1 MAEKELSTLQ
11 VILITGKNEFAE
23 KGYSGASLRNIAR
36 EAGVTTGAFYGY
48 FKSKSELFD
57 ALVGNAYNE
66 FFEKYCRAQKEFAD
80 QPYEKQKA
88 SVGEISGECMVEL
101 LDYAYDNID
110 AFKLI
115 LCCSKGTKYEC
126 LIDNMVDIE
135 VKATHNYIYVLR
147 QMGKNV
153 PDIDPVLEHI
163 LITGMFNAFFEM
175 IIHDMPRDQA
185 QEYLKEMRAFYTAGW
200 FKIMGLEQP

>member
-1 MAEKELSTLQ
+1 MEKELSTLQ
-11 VILITGKNEFAE
+11 VILITGKNEFME

-48 FKSKSELFD
+48 FKSKAELFD
-57 ALVGNAYNE
+57 ALVSNAYHAFLE
-66 FFEKYCRAQKEFAD
+66 RYCRAQKEFAD
-80 QPYEKQKA
+80 QPYEKQA
-88 SVGEISGECMVEL
+88 VSVGEISGECMVDL
-101 LDYAYDNID
+101 LNYAYDHID

-115 LCCSKGTKYEC
+115 LCCSKGTKYER
-126 LIDNMVDIE
+126 LIDDMVDIE
-135 VKATHNYIYVLR
+135 VNATHEYIKVLR
-147 QMGKNV
+147 SMGKNV

-175 IIHDMPRDQA
+175 IIHDMPRAQA

-200 FKIMGLEQP
+200 FKIMGLAP

>member
-66 FFEKYCRAQKEFAD
+66 FLEKYCRAQKEFAD
-80 QPYEKQKA
+80 QPYEKQA
-88 SVGEISGECMVEL
+88 VSVGEISGACMVEL

-115 LCCSKGTKYEC
+115 LCCSKGTKYER
-126 LIDNMVDIE
+126 LIDEMVDVE
-135 VKATHNYIYVLR
+135 VKATHDYIYVLR

-175 IIHDMPRDQA
+175 IIHDMPRNQA